1 MGEETGEDKRIG
13 EETVELTV
21 GKDEDSSAPSEASG
35 SSGANLLS
43 GISLLISTVQSYI
56 FMKA

>member
-1 MGEETGEDKRIG
+1 LDFLYCK
-13 EETVELTV
+13 TV

-35 SSGANLLS
+35 SSGADLLS